1 MSEKPHNY
9 INEKIEKAEKEIQN
23 HIDRI
28 IKKNSLEG
36 LSIVD
41 RSKTELKMLE
51 SLFSYLHKKLKKL
64 NKELESEE

>member
-1 MSEKPHNY
+1 MSENPHNY

-28 IKKNSLEG
+28 AKKNSLEG

>member
-28 IKKNSLEG
+28 AKKNSLDG
-36 LSIVD
+36 LNTVD

>member
-1 MSEKPHNY
+1 MSENPHNY

-28 IKKNSLEG
+28 SKKNSLEG